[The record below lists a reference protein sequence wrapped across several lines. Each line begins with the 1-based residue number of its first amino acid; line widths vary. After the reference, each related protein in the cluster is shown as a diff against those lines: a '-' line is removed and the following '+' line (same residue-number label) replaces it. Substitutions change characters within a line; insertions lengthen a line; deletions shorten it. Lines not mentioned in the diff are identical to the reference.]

1 MIKFVVFVFIIAI
14 SLHGVASPVAPAT
27 TSPLFVNPYY
37 PEFTQPN
44 EELSRSLMD
53 AGLEN
58 EINQYIERRDR
69 LQQLLIEQT
78 DNNAG
83 LLQNNS
89 FVMKRLMDRGTRRV
103 MHSSWVK
110 KSSLGRMADNVKHS
124 LETDIEFQD
133 SKNVKHKLDFKIA
146 AFQGQ
151 LFLQYEGVTKAQ
163 LRYDVSNGGSVA
175 MIFQHDLSDMSA
187 IGIETT
193 LAGQFQTQSLLL
205 SIAF

>member
-1 MIKFVVFVFIIAI
+1 MIKFAVFVFIIAL
-14 SLHGVASPVAPAT
+14 SLHGVAAPVAPA

-37 PEFTQPN
+37 PEFSQPS

-58 EINQYIERRDR
+58 EITQYIERRDR
-69 LQQLLIEQT
+69 LQQLLIEYT

-89 FVMKRLMDRGTRRV
+89 FVMKRLMDRGSRRA
-103 MHSSWVK
+103 MHSRWIK
-110 KSSLGRMADNVKHS
+110 KSSIGKLADDVKHS

-133 SKNVKHKLDFKIA
+133 SKNVTHKFDFKIA

-151 LFLQYEGVTKAQ
+151 IFLQYEGVTKAQ

-175 MIFQHDLSDMSA
+175 MIFQHDLSEMSS

-193 LAGQFQTQSLLL
+193 LAGQLQTQSVVLNVT
-205 SIAF
+205 F

>member
-1 MIKFVVFVFIIAI
+1 M
-14 SLHGVASPVAPAT
+14 HGVAAPAAAPA

-37 PEFTQPN
+37 PEFNQPT

-58 EINQYIERRDR
+58 EITQYIERRDR
-69 LQQLLIEQT
+69 LQQLLIEHT
-78 DNNAG
+78 ENNAG

-89 FVMKRLMDRGTRRV
+89 FVMRRLMDRGSRRA
-103 MHSSWVK
+103 MHSSWIK
-110 KSSLGRMADNVKHS
+110 KSSLGKMADNVKHS

-133 SKNVKHKLDFKIA
+133 SKNVKHKFDFKIA

-151 LFLQYEGVTKAQ
+151 AFLQYEGVTKAQ
-163 LRYDVSNGGSVA
+163 LRYDLSNGGSLA
-175 MIFQHDLSDMSA
+175 MIFQHDLSELSS

-193 LAGQFQTQSLLL
+193 LAGQFQTQSVVLN
-205 SIAF
+205 IAF